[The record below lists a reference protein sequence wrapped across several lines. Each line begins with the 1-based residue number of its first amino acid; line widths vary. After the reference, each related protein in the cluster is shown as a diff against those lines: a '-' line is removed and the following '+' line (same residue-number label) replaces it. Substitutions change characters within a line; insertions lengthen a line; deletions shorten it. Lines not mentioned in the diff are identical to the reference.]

1 MATVKSIKIKICG
14 LSTVEH
20 ALAAAAAGA
29 DFIGLVFAPSRRQVT
44 PDQAATIAA
53 ALRQHPAGTHVGIVG
68 LFVNEQPDYINTV
81 ADDSGLDYVQ
91 LSGDETPQQAAGIR
105 RPVLRALRLTGDAS
119 EAAWLHAL
127 PAPCARESSAMGM
140 EYAIDT
146 GRGTL
151 NLAPCPWVIDA
162 HVAGSYGGS
171 GVLANWEHAAE
182 LARQYPV
189 MLAGGL
195 SPANVAAAVQQ
206 VRPWG
211 VDVSSGVET
220 DRVKDTAL
228 IEQFIQ
234 AARAAT

>member
-1 MATVKSIKIKICG
+1 MATVTSIKIKICG

-29 DFIGLVFAPSRRQVT
+29 DFIGLVFAPSRRHVT
-44 PDQAATIAA
+44 SDQAATIAA

-68 LFVNEQPDYINTV
+68 LFVNEQPDQINTV

-91 LSGDETPQQAAGIR
+91 LSGDETPQQAAGIH
-105 RPVLRALRLTGDAS
+105 RPVLKALRLTGDAS

-127 PAPCARESSAMGM
+127 PAPRTRERSAM

-146 GRGTL
+146 GCGTL

-182 LARQYPV
+182 LARQYPA